1 MHFHA
6 ANGRFVI
13 NVSGLAK
20 HGRSHLP
27 APPPLL
33 HSPLRLSFNERQKA
47 DDRNNLSASTGVRCL
62 IGCAELVESK
72 GGEGRGWGGSFLFI
86 RGFGVGAC
94 IGVGG
99 RVRGRKCFL
108 LIDGD

>member
-27 APPPLL
+27 APPPPPFPIPP
-33 HSPLRLSFNERQKA
+33 SALRLMK
-47 DDRNNLSASTGVRCL
+47 DRKQMTETICQPVRVSD
-62 IGCAELVESK
+62 A
-72 GGEGRGWGGSFLFI
+72 
-86 RGFGVGAC
+86 
-94 IGVGG
+94 
-99 RVRGRKCFL
+99 
-108 LIDGD
+108 

>member
-27 APPPLL
+27 APPPSSLPD
-33 HSPLRLSFNERQKA
+33 SPLRLAFNERQKA

-62 IGCAELVESK
+62 IGCAELVGSK
-72 GGEGRGWGGSFLFI
+72 GGEGQG
-86 RGFGVGAC
+86 
-94 IGVGG
+94 
-99 RVRGRKCFL
+99 
-108 LIDGD
+108 

>member
-27 APPPLL
+27 APPPV
-33 HSPLRLSFNERQKA
+33 SVPP
-47 DDRNNLSASTGVRCL
+47 SASRLMKDRKQMTETICQPVRVSD
-62 IGCAELVESK
+62 A
-72 GGEGRGWGGSFLFI
+72 
-86 RGFGVGAC
+86 
-94 IGVGG
+94 
-99 RVRGRKCFL
+99 
-108 LIDGD
+108 